1 MSPVARDSRR
11 RFIGGLAG
19 VALAATLP
27 AARAADER
35 IGLMSA
41 VLEPAIDGQ
50 APGFYLNATFEFE
63 LAPTLDEALHKGI
76 ALYFLI
82 EFELFRERWW
92 WLNRKLVSTQLVY
105 RLSHSPLTRQYRVA
119 RGGLSQPFETLD
131 EALALIKSV
140 RNWKVAERGVIKPGE
155 DYLAELRMRLDTS
168 QLPKPFQVNA
178 IASRD
183 WSLGS
188 DWQPVKV
195 PADLARY

>member
-1 MSPVARDSRR
+1 MSPEVRGSRR
-11 RFIGGLAG
+11 RFIGSLGGLALAT
-19 VALAATLP
+19 ALP
-27 AARAADER
+27 ARAADER

-41 VLEPAIDGQ
+41 TLEPATSGQ
-50 APGFYLNATFEFE
+50 APGVYLDATFEFE

-82 EFELFRERWW
+82 EFELVRERWW

-105 RLSHSPLTRQYRVA
+105 RLSFSPLTRQYRVA
-119 RGGLSQPFETLD
+119 RGGLSQPFDSLD
-131 EALALIKSV
+131 EALALMKSV
-140 RNWKVAERGVIKPGE
+140 RNWKVAERGVLKPGE
-155 DYLAELRMRLDTS
+155 DYLAEVRMRLDTS

-183 WSLGS
+183 WSLAS